1 MNNIKLRIL
10 FLIEDIKT
18 LLLFIRYIPGYY
30 KLHRDYLYK
39 PTTYDFIIQ
48 NYEEVLCNRT
58 KVLSKPTY
66 GWKTVVKELDRY
78 YEEIYEEE
86 NNNEHV

>member
-1 MNNIKLRIL
+1 MNDIKLRIR
-10 FLIEDIKT
+10 FLIEDIKE

-30 KLHRDYLYK
+30 KLHRDYLYE
-39 PTTYDFIIQ
+39 PGTYHFIIQ

-66 GWKTVVKELDRY
+66 HWRTVVNELDRY
-78 YEEIYEEE
+78 YEELYGEQR
-86 NNNEHV
+86 

>member
-1 MNNIKLRIL
+1 MKDIKLRIR
-10 FLIEDIKT
+10 FLIEDIKE

-30 KLHRDYLYK
+30 KLHRDYLYE
-39 PTTYDFIIQ
+39 PDTYDFIIQ
-48 NYEEVLCNRT
+48 NYEQVLCNRT

-66 GWKTVVKELDRY
+66 HWQTVVGELDRY